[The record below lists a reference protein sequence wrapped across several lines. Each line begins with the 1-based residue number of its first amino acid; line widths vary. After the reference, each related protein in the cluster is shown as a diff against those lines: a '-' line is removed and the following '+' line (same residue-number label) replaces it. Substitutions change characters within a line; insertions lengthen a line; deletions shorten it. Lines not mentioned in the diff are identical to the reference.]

1 MHSKKIT
8 VRFASAIS
16 AAVIGFTSTAI
27 SFFDCPVYA
36 AYGGAAWGE
45 FFGFYSLLEGFG
57 FGQDNSDFINSVDNW
72 IDSLQPEEK
81 PREDYDGEWM
91 TDAQYWQQCQYDKFT
106 GWLDN
111 LVGSW
116 SESYDA
122 VGDVGSGG
130 ASSSFGHLFPLND
143 LPNGFYSCGG
153 ISVFGDGRF
162 GTGERGHYMF
172 PSTFS
177 FNNLPVDQSTFVID
191 YYLPYTDNIYSA
203 VAVVDGYY
211 RSFYC
216 SKKYGWIV
224 APSSGQETF
233 SVTLFG
239 KYWAH
244 RDSDSP
250 FSYTE
255 SFCLSSNQV
264 SISDDLQSHN
274 DPSISFS
281 SGAISTYFSFLG
293 VDLSTN
299 YSSLQDVV
307 DYLNSITDFSSFSI
321 AGKHYDASEDSNFIG
336 PVYTY
341 PAAQELARQNQTS
354 TGIRLDVN
362 TADGVPDVKAA
373 LDGAGVSTVDELAA
387 SVAAGDVA
395 MQDVFADAKVTPYVV
410 ADTTTG
416 VVVTDLG
423 VAADAAGV
431 KPVALTKELT
441 VPADLTT
448 AATYAIQGKTWD
460 PDMAK
465 YRLPLF
471 QYFPFCLPWDIY
483 QVLNS
488 FAADPVAPQIEIPI
502 GKFFANKKSFDG
514 SAVANYTETL
524 DLGDEKFSKW
534 FSALR
539 LLESA
544 GIIIGLVLISVHL
557 IHGGR

>member
-57 FGQDNSDFINSVDNW
+57 FGQDNTDFINSVDNW
-72 IDSLQPEEK
+72 IDSLKPEEK

-111 LVGSW
+111 LIDSW

-122 VGDVGSGG
+122 VGDFGSDVPASNFVPGALSSDGKIFRLSADAAYSTPLLLWSGNIRFSDGTSDDITSTVKLVSDDIGTDDSYMLCKNDVIYLVTLYNKASKYGFRLDGRYNVSLSSGNGYHNFTVGDVRYQYDLYNYSLYYNGTPIIRYMLEQAGISLVDIGSSSIQSFFSDIGNVSFSDLATSGG
-130 ASSSFGHLFPLND
+130 
-143 LPNGFYSCGG
+143 
-153 ISVFGDGRF
+153 
-162 GTGERGHYMF
+162 
-172 PSTFS
+172 
-177 FNNLPVDQSTFVID
+177 
-191 YYLPYTDNIYSA
+191 
-203 VAVVDGYY
+203 
-211 RSFYC
+211 
-216 SKKYGWIV
+216 
-224 APSSGQETF
+224 
-233 SVTLFG
+233 
-239 KYWAH
+239 
-244 RDSDSP
+244 
-250 FSYTE
+250 
-255 SFCLSSNQV
+255 
-264 SISDDLQSHN
+264 
-274 DPSISFS
+274 
-281 SGAISTYFSFLG
+281 
-293 VDLSTN
+293 
-299 YSSLQDVV
+299 
-307 DYLNSITDFSSFSI
+307 
-321 AGKHYDASEDSNFIG
+321 FIG

-341 PAAQELARQNQTS
+341 PAAQELARQNKTS
-354 TGIRLDVN
+354 TGIRLDVK
-362 TADGVPDVKAA
+362 TADGAPDVKAA

-441 VPADLTT
+441 VPADLTA

-483 QVLNS
+483 QVLS
-488 FAADPVAPQIEIPI
+488 AFSADPVAPQIEIPI

>member
-8 VRFASAIS
+8 VRFASAVS

-57 FGQDNSDFINSVDNW
+57 FGQDNTDFINSVDNW

-111 LVGSW
+111 LVDSW

-130 ASSSFGHLFPLND
+130 ASGAGSLLCIGSDGHSFSID
-143 LPNGFYSCGG
+143 
-153 ISVFGDGRF
+153 
-162 GTGERGHYMF
+162 
-172 PSTFS
+172 
-177 FNNLPVDQSTFVID
+177 NL
-191 YYLPYTDNIYSA
+191 YNSA
-203 VAVVDGYY
+203 
-211 RSFYC
+211 
-216 SKKYGWIV
+216 
-224 APSSGQETF
+224 
-233 SVTLFG
+233 
-239 KYWAH
+239 
-244 RDSDSP
+244 
-250 FSYTE
+250 
-255 SFCLSSNQV
+255 
-264 SISDDLQSHN
+264 ISDDYHFSVSSPYGDCRLGFDHVKYWSDQTPDAYKPILDSAKKFIVCLSN
-274 DPSISFS
+274 SVYLVSVSDDILNVKPSNVWGGNFCYYNTGFS
-281 SGAISTYFSFLG
+281 IVGYNK
-293 VDLSTN
+293 V
-299 YSSLQDVV
+299 YSSLYHYRGCRILDSKESSLPYSDYDNFIDIMKRAYNIDVTPSNYNMLNEWFYNNP
-307 DYLNSITDFSSFSI
+307 DYSFSDVPS
-321 AGKHYDASEDSNFIG
+321 GFIG

-341 PAAQELARQNQTS
+341 PAAQELARQNKTS
-354 TGIRLDVN
+354 TGIRLDVK

-410 ADTTTG
+410 ADTASG

-441 VPADLTT
+441 VPADLTN

>member
-1 MHSKKIT
+1 MHSKKIN

-16 AAVIGFTSTAI
+16 AAVIGFTSTVI

-111 LVGSW
+111 LVDSW

-130 ASSSFGHLFPLND
+130 ASGGGSGSFPDAAISTDGYLYRFSWKSGNYIYGDYSIKLSDSSDDFLN
-143 LPNGFYSCGG
+143 SCYF
-153 ISVFGDGRF
+153 VYAKNNYGDYR
-162 GTGERGHYMF
+162 YM
-172 PSTFS
+172 
-177 FNNLPVDQSTFVID
+177 L
-191 YYLPYTDNIYSA
+191 
-203 VAVVDGYY
+203 VVDGSSVVPGFMLSCPDWKQIEPRTKYDWSY
-211 RSFYC
+211 SNFYA
-216 SKKYGWIV
+216 YH
-224 APSSGQETF
+224 
-233 SVTLFG
+233 L
-239 KYWAH
+239 
-244 RDSDSP
+244 
-250 FSYTE
+250 
-255 SFCLSSNQV
+255 LSSSQ
-264 SISDDLQSHN
+264 ISDWQNFLSHFSMPLLRYDGYYWDL
-274 DPSISFS
+274 FS
-281 SGAISTYFSFLG
+281 KI
-293 VDLSTN
+293 
-299 YSSLQDVV
+299 
-307 DYLNSITDFSSFSI
+307 NSINFNSVGVGSD
-321 AGKHYDASEDSNFIG
+321 GFIG

-341 PAAQELARQNQTS
+341 PAAQELARQNKTS
-354 TGIRLDVN
+354 TGIRLDVK
-362 TADGVPDVKAA
+362 TADGAPDVKAA

-387 SVAAGDVA
+387 SVASGDVA
-395 MQDVFADAKVTPYVV
+395 MQNVFADAKVTPYVV

>member
-1 MHSKKIT
+1 MHSKKFT

-16 AAVIGFTSTAI
+16 AAVIGFTSTVI

-57 FGQDNSDFINSVDNW
+57 FGQDNTEFINSVDNW

-111 LVGSW
+111 LVDSW

-130 ASSSFGHLFPLND
+130 VSVGGNVFRAVVGHDDIIAITDVASSNGVDTVFDCDNPLYSTKPVTYRWEFDRSSLDLFFCN
-143 LPNGFYSCGG
+143 Y
-153 ISVFGDGRF
+153 
-162 GTGERGHYMF
+162 
-172 PSTFS
+172 
-177 FNNLPVDQSTFVID
+177 
-191 YYLPYTDNIYSA
+191 
-203 VAVVDGYY
+203 VVDGQTY
-211 RSFYC
+211 SLFF
-216 SKKYGWIV
+216 
-224 APSSGQETF
+224 SSHDNFNALLYVHYFNT
-233 SVTLFG
+233 
-239 KYWAH
+239 
-244 RDSDSP
+244 
-250 FSYTE
+250 
-255 SFCLSSNQV
+255 
-264 SISDDLQSHN
+264 
-274 DPSISFS
+274 SFS
-281 SGAISTYFSFLG
+281 GY
-293 VDLSTN
+293 
-299 YSSLQDVV
+299 
-307 DYLNSITDFSSFSI
+307 SSFSFSPLPYNGLYYCTLPFSCPFI
-321 AGKHYDASEDSNFIG
+321 SSSIPPVDLNLTNPGRAAWDVLDALCPGGAVDFQIGGLSSDFVG

-341 PAAQELARQNQTS
+341 PAAQELARQNKTS

-410 ADTTTG
+410 ADTASG

-431 KPVALTKELT
+431 KPVALTNELT

-483 QVLNS
+483 QVLSS

-514 SAVANYTETL
+514 SAVANYTATL

>member
-8 VRFASAIS
+8 VRFASAVS

-57 FGQDNSDFINSVDNW
+57 FGQDNTDFINSVDNW

-130 ASSSFGHLFPLND
+130 ASSIPFTGNFYTAEGFASIGDDFTYDFGHDYVWRSSSVDLDHPLVLALVNDDLYLFGYYSDMKYINLSFSTNIRYRQKSSLGFCYIDISGKYTHTPLFFASSNFPL
-143 LPNGFYSCGG
+143 LSGF
-153 ISVFGDGRF
+153 
-162 GTGERGHYMF
+162 
-172 PSTFS
+172 
-177 FNNLPVDQSTFVID
+177 
-191 YYLPYTDNIYSA
+191 
-203 VAVVDGYY
+203 DGYY
-211 RSFYC
+211 HLS
-216 SKKYGWIV
+216 WD
-224 APSSGQETF
+224 EF
-233 SVTLFG
+233 SLIIDFFSLESNFKSVDEVCNFLNANEIDWQPG
-239 KYWAH
+239 KTG
-244 RDSDSP
+244 SDS
-250 FSYTE
+250 
-255 SFCLSSNQV
+255 
-264 SISDDLQSHN
+264 
-274 DPSISFS
+274 
-281 SGAISTYFSFLG
+281 
-293 VDLSTN
+293 
-299 YSSLQDVV
+299 
-307 DYLNSITDFSSFSI
+307 
-321 AGKHYDASEDSNFIG
+321 FIG

-341 PAAQELARQNQTS
+341 PAAQELARQNKTS
-354 TGIRLDVN
+354 TGIRLDVK

-373 LDGAGVSTVDELAA
+373 LDGAGVSTVDELVA

-410 ADTTTG
+410 ADTTSG

-441 VPADLTT
+441 VPADLTA

-483 QVLNS
+483 QVLTS

>member
-57 FGQDNSDFINSVDNW
+57 FGQDNTDFINSVDNW

-130 ASSSFGHLFPLND
+130 ISGGLNFYVPDIPDGFFSS
-143 LPNGFYSCGG
+143 GG
-153 ISVFGDGRF
+153 ISIYSFSGLEYPNLISGDSILHDPF
-162 GTGERGHYMF
+162 
-172 PSTFS
+172 FS
-177 FNNLPVDQSTFVID
+177 FSFSILSNIFDYSAIALVGNQYHLFVHSVKNGWHLVSKSSYDSCQYYFCYYGVRFTDSYTYKCRYDLID
-191 YYLPYTDNIYSA
+191 YPLYNDRD
-203 VAVVDGYY
+203 V
-211 RSFYC
+211 SFSNNVNLNVSC
-216 SKKYGWIV
+216 SQINSILNFLGC
-224 APSSGQETF
+224 
-233 SVTLFG
+233 SVSYPDF
-239 KYWAH
+239 
-244 RDSDSP
+244 DSVLN
-250 FSYTE
+250 Y
-255 SFCLSSNQV
+255 LSSI
-264 SISDDLQSHN
+264 SISDDI
-274 DPSISFS
+274 SIS
-281 SGAISTYFSFLG
+281 GKKY
-293 VDLSTN
+293 V
-299 YSSLQDVV
+299 
-307 DYLNSITDFSSFSI
+307 NSDGFV
-321 AGKHYDASEDSNFIG
+321 G

-341 PAAQELARQNQTS
+341 PAAQELARQNKTS
-354 TGIRLDVN
+354 TGIRLDVK
-362 TADGVPDVKAA
+362 TADGTPDVKAA

-431 KPVALTKELT
+431 KPVALTNELT
-441 VPADLTT
+441 VPADLTN

-483 QVLNS
+483 QVLS
-488 FAADPVAPQIEIPI
+488 AFSADPVAPQIEIPI

-524 DLGDEKFSKW
+524 NLGDEKFSKW

>member
-1 MHSKKIT
+1 MLSAVFVFGGVLMHSKKIT

-27 SFFDCPVYA
+27 SFFDSPVYA

-57 FGQDNSDFINSVDNW
+57 FGQDNTDFINSVDNW
-72 IDSLQPEEK
+72 IDSLKPEEK

-111 LVGSW
+111 LVDSW

-130 ASSSFGHLFPLND
+130 ASGGSAFGQLSDDGTCYRVSFPSSDYHISNSSHSIWFLLWSDDSRPVPDSVIVNFINLRGKLCVFCTSDSYAAWQSSKIKGIKFASDPDGNFGMILQKLVSSPVSGFSYYYAYSEYSVDFWSDYFSLFRD
-143 LPNGFYSCGG
+143 NGIDIAQFDGG
-153 ISVFGDGRF
+153 IADYLKS
-162 GTGERGHYMF
+162 
-172 PSTFS
+172 FS
-177 FNNLPVDQSTFVID
+177 DVKF
-191 YYLPYTDNIYSA
+191 
-203 VAVVDGYY
+203 
-211 RSFYC
+211 
-216 SKKYGWIV
+216 
-224 APSSGQETF
+224 
-233 SVTLFG
+233 
-239 KYWAH
+239 
-244 RDSDSP
+244 
-250 FSYTE
+250 
-255 SFCLSSNQV
+255 
-264 SISDDLQSHN
+264 SISDD
-274 DPSISFS
+274 
-281 SGAISTYFSFLG
+281 
-293 VDLSTN
+293 
-299 YSSLQDVV
+299 
-307 DYLNSITDFSSFSI
+307 
-321 AGKHYDASEDSNFIG
+321 FIG

-341 PAAQELARQNQTS
+341 PAAQELARQNKTS
-354 TGIRLDVN
+354 TGIRLDVK
-362 TADGVPDVKAA
+362 TADGAPDVKAA

-387 SVAAGDVA
+387 SVAAGNVA
-395 MQDVFADAKVTPYVV
+395 MQDVFTDAKVTPYVV

-441 VPADLTT
+441 VPADLTN

-460 PDMAK
+460 PDMAR

-483 QVLNS
+483 QVLSS

-524 DLGDEKFSKW
+524 NLGDEKFSKW
-534 FSALR
+534 FSVLR

>member
-57 FGQDNSDFINSVDNW
+57 FGQDNTDFINSVDNW

-111 LVGSW
+111 LVDSW

-122 VGDVGSGG
+122 VGDVGSSG
-130 ASSSFGHLFPLND
+130 ATSIPFTGNFYTAEGLASIGDNFTYDFGHDYIWKSSSIDPDHPLVLALVNDDLYLFGYYSDMKYINLSFSTNVRYRQKSSLGFCYIDISGKYTHSPLFFAPSNFPL
-143 LPNGFYSCGG
+143 LSGF
-153 ISVFGDGRF
+153 
-162 GTGERGHYMF
+162 
-172 PSTFS
+172 
-177 FNNLPVDQSTFVID
+177 
-191 YYLPYTDNIYSA
+191 
-203 VAVVDGYY
+203 DGYY
-211 RSFYC
+211 
-216 SKKYGWIV
+216 
-224 APSSGQETF
+224 
-233 SVTLFG
+233 
-239 KYWAH
+239 H
-244 RDSDSP
+244 
-250 FSYTE
+250 
-255 SFCLSSNQV
+255 LSW
-264 SISDDLQSHN
+264 DE
-274 DPSISFS
+274 FS
-281 SGAISTYFSFLG
+281 SIIEFFTLESNFKSVDEVCNFL
-293 VDLSTN
+293 N
-299 YSSLQDVV
+299 A
-307 DYLNSITDFSSFSI
+307 NEI
-321 AGKHYDASEDSNFIG
+321 AWQPGKTGSDGFIG

-341 PAAQELARQNQTS
+341 PAAQELARQNKTS
-354 TGIRLDVN
+354 TGIRLDVK

-373 LDGAGVSTVDELAA
+373 LDGAGVSTVDELVA

-483 QVLNS
+483 QVLSS

-524 DLGDEKFSKW
+524 NLGDEKFSKW
-534 FSALR
+534 FSVLR

>member
-1 MHSKKIT
+1 MHSKKFT

-16 AAVIGFTSTAI
+16 AAVIGFTSTVI

-57 FGQDNSDFINSVDNW
+57 FGQDNTDFINSVDNW

-130 ASSSFGHLFPLND
+130 ASGGSSDYFNLLSSGVQKFLFHNSTVVFSLD
-143 LPNGFYSCGG
+143 GSVKDYGTSGYSYNVDDFVFTTN
-153 ISVFGDGRF
+153 ISDIPVYLYYC
-162 GTGERGHYMF
+162 TSN
-172 PSTFS
+172 STFYCIAEVPS
-177 FNNLPVDQSTFVID
+177 F
-191 YYLPYTDNIYSA
+191 
-203 VAVVDGYY
+203 
-211 RSFYC
+211 
-216 SKKYGWIV
+216 
-224 APSSGQETF
+224 
-233 SVTLFG
+233 VTLSNAVICNKQGLNLNWRSLYHFSIG
-239 KYWAH
+239 DTKY
-244 RDSDSP
+244 
-250 FSYTE
+250 
-255 SFCLSSNQV
+255 
-264 SISDDLQSHN
+264 I
-274 DPSISFS
+274 FS
-281 SGAISTYFSFLG
+281 SGFNSASSQMALDIFSAHG
-293 VDLSTN
+293 INIVKSDMNVS
-299 YSSLQDVV
+299 
-307 DYLNSITDFSSFSI
+307 DFVKSNV
-321 AGKHYDASEDSNFIG
+321 YDAIIADPDKFVG

-341 PAAQELARQNQTS
+341 PAAQELARQNKTS
-354 TGIRLDVN
+354 TGIRLDVK
-362 TADGVPDVKAA
+362 TADGAPDVKAA

-441 VPADLTT
+441 VPADLTN

-460 PDMAK
+460 PDMAR

-524 DLGDEKFSKW
+524 NLGDEKFSKW

>member
-8 VRFASAIS
+8 VRFASAVS

-57 FGQDNSDFINSVDNW
+57 FGQDNTDFINSVDNW

-111 LVGSW
+111 LVDSW

-130 ASSSFGHLFPLND
+130 ASGGSWSCEGWQTADGMASFSQNVNYPTIDGYGYFCIQPKSGFTYPYIVARVLNRYNSTDEGLELFTYSSSTSSYTHSHWYSYSDTNRVAWGTLNGYQ
-143 LPNGFYSCGG
+143 LNGTDS
-153 ISVFGDGRF
+153 
-162 GTGERGHYMF
+162 
-172 PSTFS
+172 
-177 FNNLPVDQSTFVID
+177 
-191 YYLPYTDNIYSA
+191 YYKSSLPYSFAFSDCTIT
-203 VAVVDGYY
+203 VADYDKLCADWGIDTVY
-211 RSFYC
+211 
-216 SKKYGWIV
+216 
-224 APSSGQETF
+224 
-233 SVTLFG
+233 
-239 KYWAH
+239 
-244 RDSDSP
+244 DSDAAV
-250 FSYTE
+250 
-255 SFCLSSNQV
+255 LV
-264 SISDDLQSHN
+264 
-274 DPSISFS
+274 
-281 SGAISTYFSFLG
+281 AISKA
-293 VDLSTN
+293 VW
-299 YSSLQDVV
+299 QP
-307 DYLNSITDFSSFSI
+307 
-321 AGKHYDASEDSNFIG
+321 GKTGSDGFIG

-341 PAAQELARQNQTS
+341 PAAQELARQNKTS
-354 TGIRLDVN
+354 TGIRLDVK

-410 ADTTTG
+410 ADTASG

-483 QVLNS
+483 QVLTS

-514 SAVANYTETL
+514 SAVANYTATL

>member
-8 VRFASAIS
+8 VRFASAVS

-57 FGQDNSDFINSVDNW
+57 FGQDNSDFVNSVDNW
-72 IDSLQPEEK
+72 IDSLKPEEK

-111 LVGSW
+111 LVDSW

-130 ASSSFGHLFPLND
+130 ASGGNTGFLFSSDGT
-143 LPNGFYSCGG
+143 
-153 ISVFGDGRF
+153 SV
-162 GTGERGHYMF
+162 
-172 PSTFS
+172 
-177 FNNLPVDQSTFVID
+177 NID
-191 YYLPYTDNIYSA
+191 YILLNGLASSSSPVRSSDGSYGWFDSFVADSNVTADQFSASHKYILYCSDGLYFVYTN
-203 VAVVDGYY
+203 VDGLVY
-211 RSFYC
+211 SWKTAKSHFWC
-216 SKKYGWIV
+216 HFGILG
-224 APSSGQETF
+224 SSGGSSGFAFPGT
-233 SVTLFG
+233 
-239 KYWAH
+239 KK
-244 RDSDSP
+244 
-250 FSYTE
+250 
-255 SFCLSSNQV
+255 LSSSVGYNRIDDKYV
-264 SISDDLQSHN
+264 NNVLSVLSAMDVNLVMSDM
-274 DPSISFS
+274 SFS
-281 SGAISTYFSFLG
+281 
-293 VDLSTN
+293 N
-299 YSSLQDVV
+299 YVGSI
-307 DYLNSITDFSSFSI
+307 DYNNYTV
-321 AGKHYDASEDSNFIG
+321 GDSFIG

-341 PAAQELARQNQTS
+341 PAAQELARQNKTS
-354 TGIRLDVN
+354 TGIRLDVK

-410 ADTTTG
+410 ADTASG

-423 VAADAAGV
+423 VATDAAGV

-483 QVLNS
+483 QVLTS

-514 SAVANYTETL
+514 SAVANYTATL

>member
-8 VRFASAIS
+8 VRFASAVS

-57 FGQDNSDFINSVDNW
+57 FGQDNTDFINSVDNW

-111 LVGSW
+111 LVDSW

-122 VGDVGSGG
+122 VGDVGSSILTSAISGWSFSNFFKVASDFDYLVPSGG
-130 ASSSFGHLFPLND
+130 CFFRFDYLDADKGHEPVISYFEKDGVFYLGLFYYANSRYVLAP
-143 LPNGFYSCGG
+143 GFYSTPNNFSTGSFIDLLG
-153 ISVFGDGRF
+153 KNYFISSSSEYG
-162 GTGERGHYMF
+162 YCQSMF
-172 PSTFS
+172 
-177 FNNLPVDQSTFVID
+177 
-191 YYLPYTDNIYSA
+191 
-203 VAVVDGYY
+203 
-211 RSFYC
+211 
-216 SKKYGWIV
+216 
-224 APSSGQETF
+224 SSGRHD
-233 SVTLFG
+233 FG
-239 KYWAH
+239 IDAFCLWSDVVSLAQYLH
-244 RDSDSP
+244 IYSDSP
-250 FSYTE
+250 VSYYD
-255 SFCLSSNQV
+255 
-264 SISDDLQSHN
+264 ISGL
-274 DPSISFS
+274 
-281 SGAISTYFSFLG
+281 
-293 VDLSTN
+293 
-299 YSSLQDVV
+299 
-307 DYLNSITDFSSFSI
+307 LNSDLDWCP
-321 AGKHYDASEDSNFIG
+321 YVSESFIG

-341 PAAQELARQNQTS
+341 PAAQELARQNKTS
-354 TGIRLDVN
+354 TGIRLDVK

-410 ADTTTG
+410 ADTASG

-483 QVLNS
+483 QVLTS

-514 SAVANYTETL
+514 SAVANYTATL

>member
-16 AAVIGFTSTAI
+16 AAVIGFTSTVI

-57 FGQDNSDFINSVDNW
+57 FGQDNTDFINSVDNW

-106 GWLDN
+106 GWLDD
-111 LVGSW
+111 LVDSW
-116 SESYDA
+116 TENYDA

-130 ASSSFGHLFPLND
+130 VSGGFSFPNSSSIFSLDGAVLFSGSDSYSLDSEFFWYRPKSGVIASVFLISDGDNLPSIYIASSRSDRVSFSAGSGGVLSWRFSN
-143 LPNGFYSCGG
+143 GG
-153 ISVFGDGRF
+153 IS
-162 GTGERGHYMF
+162 
-172 PSTFS
+172 
-177 FNNLPVDQSTFVID
+177 
-191 YYLPYTDNIYSA
+191 
-203 VAVVDGYY
+203 
-211 RSFYC
+211 
-216 SKKYGWIV
+216 
-224 APSSGQETF
+224 
-233 SVTLFG
+233 
-239 KYWAH
+239 
-244 RDSDSP
+244 SDSAP
-250 FSYTE
+250 VWSSDKFDQWGHVSSY
-255 SFCLSSNQV
+255 SSYSDLLSSVKSFGVTHIFDSV
-264 SISDDLQSHN
+264 SDAIKFLNSHTISDWQKLV
-274 DPSISFS
+274 F
-281 SGAISTYFSFLG
+281 
-293 VDLSTN
+293 
-299 YSSLQDVV
+299 
-307 DYLNSITDFSSFSI
+307 
-321 AGKHYDASEDSNFIG
+321 DSNSDFIG

-341 PAAQELARQNQTS
+341 PAAQELARQNKTS
-354 TGIRLDVN
+354 TGIRLDVK
-362 TADGVPDVKAA
+362 TADGTPDVKAA

-448 AATYAIQGKTWD
+448 ASTYAIQGKTWD

-483 QVLNS
+483 QVLSS

-524 DLGDEKFSKW
+524 NLGDEKFSKW

>member
-16 AAVIGFTSTAI
+16 AAVIGFTSTVI

-57 FGQDNSDFINSVDNW
+57 FGQDNTDFINSVDNW

-106 GWLDN
+106 GWLDD
-111 LVGSW
+111 LVDSW

-130 ASSSFGHLFPLND
+130 VSGGWSCEGWQTASGMASFSQNVNYPT
-143 LPNGFYSCGG
+143 
-153 ISVFGDGRF
+153 I
-162 GTGERGHYMF
+162 
-172 PSTFS
+172 
-177 FNNLPVDQSTFVID
+177 
-191 YYLPYTDNIYSA
+191 
-203 VAVVDGYY
+203 DGYGY
-211 RSFYC
+211 FCIQPKSGFSHPY
-216 SKKYGWIV
+216 IV
-224 APSSGQETF
+224 AR
-233 SVTLFG
+233 V
-239 KYWAH
+239 
-244 RDSDSP
+244 
-250 FSYTE
+250 
-255 SFCLSSNQV
+255 SNR
-264 SISDDLQSHN
+264 
-274 DPSISFS
+274 
-281 SGAISTYFSFLG
+281 
-293 VDLSTN
+293 
-299 YSSLQDVV
+299 
-307 DYLNSITDFSSFSI
+307 
-321 AGKHYDASEDSNFIG
+321 YDASDEGLELFIYNSSRSSYIHSRWYSNSDVDRVAWGTLNGYQLNGSDAYFKSSLPHSFSNFSDCTITVADYDKLCSDWGLDTVYDNDLSVLVAINKAVWQPGKTGSDGFIG

-341 PAAQELARQNQTS
+341 PAAQELARQNKTS
-354 TGIRLDVN
+354 TGIRLDVK
-362 TADGVPDVKAA
+362 TADGTPDVKAA

-441 VPADLTT
+441 VPADLTN

-514 SAVANYTETL
+514 SSVANYTETL

>member
-8 VRFASAIS
+8 VRFASAVS

-57 FGQDNSDFINSVDNW
+57 FGQDNTEFINSVDNW

-111 LVGSW
+111 LVDSW

-130 ASSSFGHLFPLND
+130 ASGGSADSQYFKLLSSGVQRFLFHNSTVVFSLDSSVKDYGTSGYSYGND
-143 LPNGFYSCGG
+143 DFVFTTNISDIPVYFYYCTSN
-153 ISVFGDGRF
+153 
-162 GTGERGHYMF
+162 
-172 PSTFS
+172 STFYCIAEVPS
-177 FNNLPVDQSTFVID
+177 F
-191 YYLPYTDNIYSA
+191 
-203 VAVVDGYY
+203 
-211 RSFYC
+211 
-216 SKKYGWIV
+216 
-224 APSSGQETF
+224 
-233 SVTLFG
+233 VTLSNAVICNKQGLTLNWRSLYQFSIG
-239 KYWAH
+239 DTKY
-244 RDSDSP
+244 
-250 FSYTE
+250 
-255 SFCLSSNQV
+255 
-264 SISDDLQSHN
+264 I
-274 DPSISFS
+274 FS
-281 SGAISTYFSFLG
+281 SGFNSAASQMALDIFSAHGINIVRSDMNVSDF
-293 VDLSTN
+293 VKS
-299 YSSLQDVV
+299 DV
-307 DYLNSITDFSSFSI
+307 
-321 AGKHYDASEDSNFIG
+321 YDATIADPGKFVG

-341 PAAQELARQNQTS
+341 PAAQELARQNKTS
-354 TGIRLDVN
+354 TGIRLDVK
-362 TADGVPDVKAA
+362 TSDGVPDVKAA

-431 KPVALTKELT
+431 KPVALTKQLT
-441 VPADLTT
+441 VPADLTN

>member
-1 MHSKKIT
+1 MRVKLKRT
-8 VRFASAIS
+8 LAFVS

-57 FGQDNSDFINSVDNW
+57 FGQDNTDFINSVDNW

-111 LVGSW
+111 LVDSW

-130 ASSSFGHLFPLND
+130 ASGGSWSCEGWQTADGMASFSQNVNYPTIDGYGYFCIQPKSGFTYPYIVARVLNRYDSTDEGLELFTYSSSTSSYTHSHWYSYSDTNRVAWGTLNGYQ
-143 LPNGFYSCGG
+143 LNGTDS
-153 ISVFGDGRF
+153 
-162 GTGERGHYMF
+162 
-172 PSTFS
+172 
-177 FNNLPVDQSTFVID
+177 
-191 YYLPYTDNIYSA
+191 YYKSSLPY
-203 VAVVDGYY
+203 
-211 RSFYC
+211 SF
-216 SKKYGWIV
+216 
-224 APSSGQETF
+224 AF
-233 SVTLFG
+233 SDCTITVSDYDKLCADWGIDTV
-239 KYWAH
+239 Y
-244 RDSDSP
+244 DSDAAV
-250 FSYTE
+250 
-255 SFCLSSNQV
+255 LV
-264 SISDDLQSHN
+264 
-274 DPSISFS
+274 
-281 SGAISTYFSFLG
+281 AISKA
-293 VDLSTN
+293 VW
-299 YSSLQDVV
+299 QP
-307 DYLNSITDFSSFSI
+307 
-321 AGKHYDASEDSNFIG
+321 GKTGSDGFIG

-341 PAAQELARQNQTS
+341 PAAQELARQNKTS
-354 TGIRLDVN
+354 TGIRLDVK

-410 ADTTTG
+410 ADTASG

-471 QYFPFCLPWDIY
+471 QYFPFCLPWDVY
-483 QVLNS
+483 EVLTL
-488 FAADPVAPQIEIPI
+488 FDAEPVAPKFTIPV
-502 GKFFANKKSFDG
+502 GQFFTRFSG
-514 SAVANYTETL
+514 SVDTSKVADQKAVV
-524 DLGDEKFSKW
+524 DLGVDSWQSTFKVIR
-534 FSALR
+534 AL
-539 LLESA
+539 ECA
-544 GIIIGLVLISVHL
+544 AIIIGLCLTAVLL